1 MGESKKNI
9 PAGSGDIIN
18 PLENQKAKK
27 TAEQLQVLA
36 EQGIEDFW
44 GEMSKGISW
53 FKEWETV
60 LDESEAASYHWTWF
74 NGGKLNAAYNCL
86 DRHVTG
92 WRKNKAALIFE
103 GELGDSRVLTYQD
116 LYREVNKLAGVLKK
130 MGLEREDIVTIY
142 LPMIPETVIA
152 MLACARLGV
161 PHSVVFGGFSAG
173 GLKER
178 LNDSLSK
185 VLITADGGFRRGKPV
200 PLKDNADLAMENNG
214 CPSIEKVIVVKRA
227 GQPINMEPGRDV
239 WYADLMEN
247 AEPYCEPAVMDAE
260 DPLFILYSSGTT
272 GKPKG
277 ILHTTGGYMVGVQT
291 TFKYAF
297 DCQEEDVYW
306 CTADIGWITGHSYLV
321 YGPLANRRH
330 IPAGV

>member
-18 PLENQKAKK
+18 PLESQKAKK

-53 FKEWETV
+53 FKAWDTV

-116 LYREVNKLAGVLKK
+116 LYREV
-130 MGLEREDIVTIY
+130 
-142 LPMIPETVIA
+142 
-152 MLACARLGV
+152 
-161 PHSVVFGGFSAG
+161 
-173 GLKER
+173 
-178 LNDSLSK
+178 
-185 VLITADGGFRRGKPV
+185 
-200 PLKDNADLAMENNG
+200 
-214 CPSIEKVIVVKRA
+214 
-227 GQPINMEPGRDV
+227 
-239 WYADLMEN
+239 
-247 AEPYCEPAVMDAE
+247 
-260 DPLFILYSSGTT
+260 
-272 GKPKG
+272 
-277 ILHTTGGYMVGVQT
+277 
-291 TFKYAF
+291 
-297 DCQEEDVYW
+297 
-306 CTADIGWITGHSYLV
+306 
-321 YGPLANRRH
+321 
-330 IPAGV
+330 